1 MEGGRP
7 EWLPSF
13 GTAIFAAY
21 TGGVGLLVNA
31 LALRGVHRARSSPAS
46 RRRAARERKRSVLR
60 GLSARDRWGWSARP
74 GSSTI
79 KVKVARSKGWTLAGV
94 GGLLLLVALLLSFGL
109 IWVEFN
115 EETTLT
121 EVVAA
126 SWAPIFAVVLV
137 GVAIQTLR
145 LVLVRPRMWVADDEI
160 VIWDG
165 LLLWKVLRIP
175 RTALAAIHYGEPLM
189 CQVNEDVAPL
199 TPFREE
205 LNLVLRM
212 RDDITLPAR
221 RLRCGNWFWVV
232 LALKDRIPQTSMPQR
247 GRLVRELCVRVK
259 EPRRVA
265 TDLDRWL
272 GESEAFPPQ
281 FTPVDHAHYG
291 TVHTHRG
298 VGGTRVK
305 IKGRLPQPVLAEIV
319 NEGDGTLRAWLR
331 RTEFGGGTP
340 VAVCGPGAP
349 PATTVLHDRLLS
361 GKALTKRFLY
371 VESEGRW
378 TVTISGP
385 ERARAF
391 AGSTTGRGPEVL
403 AYQGPAG
410 IAVVT
415 CPDGQPH
422 QVRLY
427 GPNLD
432 PLPGCDPVASTV
444 MLSRRLGA
452 SPHRPGARSPSRRR
466 RWSR

>member
-21 TGGVGLLVNA
+21 TEGVGLLVNA

-145 LVLVRPRMWVADDEI
+145 LVLVRPRMWVTDDEI

-175 RTALAAIHYGEPLM
+175 RTALAAIPYGEPLM
-189 CQVNEDVAPL
+189 CQVNEDVAQL

-272 GESEAFPPQ
+272 GKARRSRRSSRRSI
-281 FTPVDHAHYG
+281 TPITARSTRTAASAGRASRSRDGSPAG
-291 TVHTHRG
+291 AGRDRERGRRDAAGLASTHR
-298 VGGTRVK
+298 V
-305 IKGRLPQPVLAEIV
+305 
-319 NEGDGTLRAWLR
+319 R
-331 RTEFGGGTP
+331 RGTP

-444 MLSRRLGA
+444 MLSRPPGV

>member
-1 MEGGRP
+1 M
-7 EWLPSF
+7 PSF

-221 RLRCGNWFWVV
+221 RCGVE
-232 LALKDRIPQTSMPQR
+232 TGS
-247 GRLVRELCVRVK
+247 GSY
-259 EPRRVA
+259 
-265 TDLDRWL
+265 WL
-272 GESEAFPPQ
+272 S
-281 FTPVDHAHYG
+281 
-291 TVHTHRG
+291 
-298 VGGTRVK
+298 K
-305 IKGRLPQPVLAEIV
+305 
-319 NEGDGTLRAWLR
+319 
-331 RTEFGGGTP
+331 
-340 VAVCGPGAP
+340 
-349 PATTVLHDRLLS
+349 
-361 GKALTKRFLY
+361 
-371 VESEGRW
+371 
-378 TVTISGP
+378 
-385 ERARAF
+385 
-391 AGSTTGRGPEVL
+391 TG
-403 AYQGPAG
+403 
-410 IAVVT
+410 
-415 CPDGQPH
+415 
-422 QVRLY
+422 
-427 GPNLD
+427 
-432 PLPGCDPVASTV
+432 
-444 MLSRRLGA
+444 
-452 SPHRPGARSPSRRR
+452 SRRR
-466 RWSR
+466 ACLSGGAWSANCAFG